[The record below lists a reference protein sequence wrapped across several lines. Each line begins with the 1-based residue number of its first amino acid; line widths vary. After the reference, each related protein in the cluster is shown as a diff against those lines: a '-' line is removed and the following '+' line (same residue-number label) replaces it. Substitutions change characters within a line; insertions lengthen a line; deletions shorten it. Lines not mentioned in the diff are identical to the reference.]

1 MTPPK
6 GLMKTIDKKIFS
18 FVDDEDKFALREI
31 EDEVALVV
39 VKVVEDVVVIV
50 VEDVVVIVVEDVV
63 VIVVEDVVVIVVE
76 DGVIKVFESVVVNGK
91 GVVLLF
97 FFFSFCSENVDTK
110 FIFNLKL

>member
-63 VIVVEDVVVIVVE
+63 VE

-110 FIFNLKL
+110 FIFILKL